1 MTFRIYIG
9 SDNKTGQ
16 LDVKAIK
23 AVLNEHFEGWT
34 LERGVGSWK
43 RKEEQTAIITIST
56 DQSLLEKFVY
66 QAKKALRQESIAAE
80 QVNDLKFL

>member
-16 LDVKAIK
+16 LDVKLIK
-23 AVLNEHFEGWT
+23 DLLNKHFDGWT
-34 LERGVGSWK
+34 LEHGVGAYEG
-43 RKEEQTAIITIST
+43 KEEQTAIITIST

-66 QAKKALRQESIAAE
+66 QAKKALRQKSIAAE
-80 QVNDLKFL
+80 QVNDLKLL